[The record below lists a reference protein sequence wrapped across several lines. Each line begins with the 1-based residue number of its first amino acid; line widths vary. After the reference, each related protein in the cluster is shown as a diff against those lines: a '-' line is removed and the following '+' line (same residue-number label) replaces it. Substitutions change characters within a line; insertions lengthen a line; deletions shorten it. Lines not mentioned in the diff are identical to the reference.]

1 MTQKEELKIKLDRL
15 NRKICCINNDINNL
29 LSEDILDALNNATNP
44 SLTNVFLTEEDL
56 DNYLPQD
63 VIDAL
68 TGANAPS
75 GANVFLTALDGGGG
89 GASLTVVANY
99 AALPAANTV
108 TGEFYWAEASQG
120 TQWLPGSLGG
130 TYYPLGIYYSNG
142 VSWSYIQ
149 TPYQATQPEV
159 DAGTN
164 NDKFVTPLT
173 LENNDKWSTKADT
186 SHTHVEA
193 DIIDLGTYS
202 TDIHANI
209 AALDLVSGTN
219 TGDNAVNSLY
229 SGLVSNATHTGE
241 VTGSTTLTLDKT
253 AITNQSAA
261 TVATG
266 DLILIADIDDSNN
279 LKQVTAQSIADLGS
293 SLSVTQV
300 TKTLTTGAWTLV
312 TGLYEQ
318 DVSDVA
324 ITASSVVDVIP
335 DNVDIATV
343 KTAEILP
350 RTESGSGTVKV
361 FSTNL
366 PGADIGV
373 TLNIFK

>member
-15 NRKICCINNDINNL
+15 NRKICCINNNINNL
-29 LSEDILDALNNATNP
+29 LSQDILDALENATNP
-44 SLTNVFLTEEDL
+44 SLTNVYLTEEDL

-63 VIDAL
+63 IIDAL

-89 GASLTVVANY
+89 ASLTVVANY
-99 AALPAANTV
+99 AALPDPTTV
-108 TGEFYWAEASQG
+108 TGEFYWAEAAQG

-142 VSWSYIQ
+142 VSWSHIQ

-159 DAGTN
+159 DAGIN

-186 SHTHVEA
+186 SHTHTA
-193 DIIDLGTYS
+193 SNI
-202 TDIHANI
+202 TDFDTEVSNNVDVVANTAKI
-209 AALDLVSGTN
+209 T
-219 TGDNAVNSLY
+219 
-229 SGLVSNATHTGE
+229 NATHTGE

-266 DLILIADIDDSNN
+266 DLVLIVDIDDSNN
-279 LKQVTAQSIADLGS
+279 LKKVTAQSIADLS
-293 SLSVTQV
+293 DSLSVTQL

-312 TGLYEQ
+312 SGLYEQ
-318 DVSDVA
+318 DIPDIA
-324 ITASSVVDVIP
+324 ITASSVVDIIP
-335 DNVDIATV
+335 DNADISTV

-350 RTESGSGTVKV
+350 RTESSSGTVKV

-366 PGADIGV
+366 PGANIGV